1 MARQRRRRPAGLAC
15 EAVSASD
22 KATGTDAP
30 PAGATDFEEA
40 ERARRLAKLRCLRE
54 RGVEPYPVRFDRDAT
69 AAELCDRH
77 AGRAPGERSGERV
90 RVAGRITGLRRHG
103 GLGFADL
110 MDESG
115 TVQLLARR
123 DGLGERGLEDFAALD
138 LGDWVGGAGEAIVSN
153 TGELT
158 VELTCLELLS
168 KALRPLPDLRHGLT
182 DPEAR
187 YRRRH
192 VDLVVNPR
200 AREVFR
206 TRSAAIAAVRATLT
220 ARGFQEVETPVLLDR
235 AGGATARPFATRHNA
250 LDLDMH
256 LRIALELP
264 LKRLLVGGM
273 ERVFEIGRVFRNEGI
288 DTRHNPEFTLLE
300 AYQAFADY
308 HDMMELTEALVAGAA
323 QAANGTTAV
332 RAGEREIDLAPPYRR
347 VTMAELVEQCTG
359 ERMHPSM
366 PVEDARAIAERHGV
380 AWTDAWGSGRILAEV
395 YEALCEPELIEPTFV
410 LDHPREIS
418 PLARA
423 HRDDPELTERFE
435 LVVGG
440 RELANAYSELNDPVD
455 QAARFAAAARLRDG
469 GDEEAEPAD
478 AEFVAALEYGLPP
491 AGGLGIGL
499 DRLVMLV
506 AGVESI
512 RDAILFPTLRPADG
526 AGAAPPCA
534 EAPCELAP
542 PLPDERLDADG
553 GARPHDPHP
562 VPVTRHP
569 RSLKPLAWLT
579 ALVGALSLLPELPLV
594 DWRFG
599 VGALLERPSRA
610 VTFVISVA
618 LGIALIAVS
627 RQIARGRRRAWWAA
641 VALFGAATVVHVLKG
656 PHPIPALAT
665 LAMLVAFVWFR
676 NDFHAR
682 SDPGSLLD
690 AAVFVP
696 LYLASVLL
704 FGVVSLLTQTGHVSP
719 PLTAG
724 GVLRTTF
731 GGLVGLSG
739 DYAYRRDLFA
749 DFFGAALLTLG
760 IAGLAIFLVLVFR
773 PLVQRT
779 PPDAEARERARAIVR
794 RWGSDTLA
802 CFALRRDK
810 SYFFSSDGESLIAYA
825 YVRGHAMVAGDPIGP
840 PQARG
845 RVLDEFLWHCRE
857 HGWGVAFL
865 AVREADA
872 PLYRERGMTAIYLGD
887 EAVLRCDRFTLDGP
901 AMKPVREAVN
911 RVARDHRFEL
921 LREADAPPPLVAQL
935 NAISEEWRRGAQE
948 RGFTMELGEDIVG
961 EDPDFLLAVA
971 RDRSGEPAGFLRFV
985 PAYGEDPGYSLD
997 LMRRKLGSANG
1008 LTEYLIANAALA
1020 LRRRGVRRLSLN
1032 FAAWGRLLDS
1042 AEDAGLLGRFEHKL
1056 ARGLNPYFQIQSLRD
1071 FNAKFAPEWLP
1082 RSIVIDDLGE
1092 LPKVALLYASVEGF
1106 LDVPLIGRL
1115 FVPPVRRAAAAAE

>member
-1 MARQRRRRPAGLAC
+1 M
-15 EAVSASD
+15 AVSATD
-22 KATGTDAP
+22 KATGAATP
-30 PAGATDFEEA
+30 PAGTTEFEEA
-40 ERARRLAKLRCLRE
+40 ERARRLAKLERLRA
-54 RGVEPYPVRFDRDAT
+54 RGTEPYPVRFDRDAT
-69 AAELCDRH
+69 AAELRARH
-77 AGRAPGERSGERV
+77 PSLAAGERSGERV
-90 RVAGRITGLRRHG
+90 RVAGRVTALRRHG

-115 TVQLLARR
+115 TIQLLARR
-123 DGLGERGLEDFAALD
+123 DALGEPALDDFAALD
-138 LGDWVGGAGEAIVSN
+138 LGDWVGGEGEAIASRS
-153 TGELT
+153 GELT
-158 VELTCLELLS
+158 VELTRFELLS
-168 KALRPLPDLRHGLT
+168 KALRPLPDMRCGLA
-182 DPEAR
+182 DAEAR
-187 YRRRH
+187 SRHRH

-206 TRSAAIAAVRATLT
+206 ARSAAISAVRSTLL
-220 ARGFQEVETPVLLDR
+220 ARGFQEVETPVLLSR
-235 AGGATARPFATRHNA
+235 AGGAAARPFHTHHNA

-273 ERVFEIGRVFRNEGI
+273 ERVFEIGRVFRNEGV

-308 HDMMELTEALVAGAA
+308 HEMMELTEALVAAAA
-323 QAANGTTAV
+323 QAANGTTV
-332 RAGEREIDLAPPYRR
+332 VHAGERELDLRPPYRR
-347 VTMAELVEQCTG
+347 VTMIELVEQHTG

-366 PVEDARAIAERHGV
+366 PVEQARAIADRHDV
-380 AWTDAWGSGRILAEV
+380 RWLEAWGSGRILSELYDAV
-395 YEALCEPELIEPTFV
+395 CEPLLIEPTFV

-478 AEFVAALEYGLPP
+478 DDYVRALEYGLPP
-491 AGGLGIGL
+491 AGGLGIGI
-499 DRLVMLV
+499 DRLVMLI

-512 RDAILFPTLRPADG
+512 RDVILFPTLRPQDDGSRAD
-526 AGAAPPCA
+526 AAA
-534 EAPCELAP
+534 CELAP
-542 PLPDERLDADG
+542 PLPDEAADDDE
-553 GARPHDPHP
+553 GARTPHDPHP
-562 VPVTRHP
+562 VAVTRHP

-579 ALVGALSLLPELPLV
+579 ALVGVISLLPSLPLV
-594 DWRFG
+594 DWSFG
-599 VGALLERPSRA
+599 AGELLERPSRV

-641 VALFGAATVVHVLKG
+641 VVLFGAATVVHVLKG
-656 PHPIPALAT
+656 PHPIPVLAN
-665 LAMLVAFVWFR
+665 LAMLTAFVWYR
-676 NDFHAR
+676 NDFHAK
-682 SDPGSLLD
+682 SDPGSLAD
-690 AAVFVP
+690 ALLFVP
-696 LYLASVLL
+696 LYLGSVLL
-704 FGVVSLLTQTGHVSP
+704 FGVVTLLTQVHRVTPS
-719 PLTAG
+719 LSAG

-731 GGLVGLSG
+731 GGLIGLNG
-739 DYAYRRDLFA
+739 DYHYRRDLFG
-749 DFFGAALLTLG
+749 DFFGDALLTLG
-760 IAGLAIFLVLVFR
+760 VAGLAILLFLIFR

-779 PPDAEARERARAIVR
+779 PPDEQARERARAIVR

-810 SYFFSSDGESLIAYA
+810 SYFFSRDGESLIAYA

-872 PLYRERGMTAIYLGD
+872 PIYRERGMSAIYLGD
-887 EAVLRCDRFTLDGP
+887 EAILRCDRFTLDGA

-911 RVARDHRFEL
+911 RVARDHAFEL
-921 LREADAPPPLVAQL
+921 LRESEATPALVAQL
-935 NAISEEWRRGAQE
+935 NAISDEWRRGAQE
-948 RGFTMELGEDIVG
+948 RGFTMELGEDVAG

-971 RDRSGEPAGFLRFV
+971 RDANGEPAGFLRFV

-997 LMRRKLGSANG
+997 LMRRKLDSTNG
-1008 LTEYLIANAALA
+1008 MTEYLIANAALA
-1020 LRRRGVRRLSLN
+1020 LGRRGVRRLSLN

-1042 AEDAGLLGRFEHKL
+1042 AEDAGWLGRFEQKL

-1071 FNAKFAPEWLP
+1071 FNAKFGPEWLP

-1106 LDVPLIGRL
+1106 LDLPLIGRL
-1115 FVPPVRRAAAAAE
+1115 FVPPVRRAATAAAE

>member
-1 MARQRRRRPAGLAC
+1 M
-15 EAVSASD
+15 SATD
-22 KATGTDAP
+22 KATGADP
-30 PAGATDFEEA
+30 PRPGTSDFEAA
-40 ERARRLAKLRCLRE
+40 ERARRLAKLACLRE

-69 AAELCDRH
+69 AAQL
-77 AGRAPGERSGERV
+77 RA
-90 RVAGRITGLRRHG
+90 RHG
-103 GLGFADL
+103 GLAPGARSGEHVKVAGRLTGLRSHGGLHFADL
-110 MDESG
+110 MDGSG

-123 DGLGERGLEDFAALD
+123 DALDGQALADFAALD
-138 LGDWVGGAGEAIVSN
+138 RGDWVGAEGEAIVSK

-158 VELTCLELLS
+158 VELTRLQLLS
-168 KALRPLPDLRHGLT
+168 KALRPLPDLRTGLA
-182 DPEAR
+182 DAEAR

-206 TRSAAIAAVRATLT
+206 VRSAAIAAIRATLT
-220 ARGFQEVETPVLLDR
+220 ERGFQEVETPVLLDQ

-300 AYQAFADY
+300 AYQALADY
-308 HDMMELTEALVAGAA
+308 HDMMELTEALVRAAA
-323 QAANGTTAV
+323 QAANGTGVV
-332 RAGEREIDLAPPYRR
+332 RVGEREVDLTAPFRR
-347 VTMAELVEQCTG
+347 VTMAELVERRTG

-366 PVEDARAIAERHGV
+366 PVEQARTIAERHGV
-380 AWTDAWGSGRILAEV
+380 AWMDAWGSGRVLAEV
-395 YEALCEPELIEPTFV
+395 YEALCEPELVEPTFV

-469 GDEEAEPAD
+469 GDEQAEPAD

-499 DRLVMLV
+499 DRLVMLI

-512 RDAILFPTLRPADG
+512 REVILFPTLRPAE
-526 AGAAPPCA
+526 GAAPPCA
-534 EAPCELAP
+534 AEPCELAP
-542 PLPDERLDADG
+542 PLPAEAGADG
-553 GARPHDPHP
+553 APPHDPHP

-579 ALVGALSLLPELPLV
+579 ALVGVLSLLPSLPLL
-594 DWRFG
+594 DTSFG
-599 VGALLERPSRA
+599 AGELLERPSRA

-656 PHPIPALAT
+656 PHPIPALAN
-665 LAMLVAFVWFR
+665 LAMVMALVWFR
-676 NDFHAR
+676 HDFHAR

-704 FGVVSLLTQTGHVSP
+704 FGVVSLLTQAHHVTP
-719 PLTAG
+719 PLSAG

-731 GGLVGLSG
+731 GGLIGLG
-739 DYAYRRDLFA
+739 GAYRYRGDLFA

-760 IAGLAIFLVLVFR
+760 VAGLAILLLLVFR

-802 CFALRRDK
+802 YFALRRDK
-810 SYFFSSDGESLIAYA
+810 SYFFSRDGESLIAYA

-845 RVLDEFLWHCRE
+845 RALDEFLWHCRE

-887 EAVLRCDRFTLDGP
+887 EAVLRCDRFTLDGA

-921 LREADAPPPLVAQL
+921 LREADAPAPLVAQL

-948 RGFTMELGEDIVG
+948 RGFTMELGEDVAG

-971 RDRSGEPAGFLRFV
+971 RDQGGEPAGFLRFV

-997 LMRRKLGSANG
+997 LMRRKPGSTNG

-1042 AEDAGLLGRFEHKL
+1042 AEDAGLLGRFEQKL

-1106 LDVPLIGRL
+1106 LDVPLLGRL
-1115 FVPPVRRAAAAAE
+1115 FVPPVRRAVAAAE

>member
-1 MARQRRRRPAGLAC
+1 M
-15 EAVSASD
+15 SATD
-22 KATGTDAP
+22 KATGAASP
-30 PAGATDFEEA
+30 PAGSTDFEEA
-40 ERARRLAKLRCLRE
+40 ERARRLAKLACLRE

-69 AAELCDRH
+69 AAQLRERH
-77 AGRAPGERSGERV
+77 GSLAAGARSGERV
-90 RVAGRITGLRRHG
+90 RVAGRVTALRRHG
-103 GLGFADL
+103 GLHFADL

-115 TVQLLARR
+115 TVQLLAQR
-123 DGLGERGLEDFAALD
+123 DALGEQALEDFAALD
-138 LGDWVGGAGEAIVSN
+138 LGDWVGAAGEAIASKS
-153 TGELT
+153 GELT
-158 VELTCLELLS
+158 VELSGFALLS
-168 KALRPLPDLRHGLT
+168 KALRPLPDLRGGLA
-182 DPEAR
+182 DAEAR

-192 VDLVVNPR
+192 VDLIVNPC

-206 TRSAAIAAVRATLT
+206 ARSTVLATIRSTLLE
-220 ARGFQEVETPVLLDR
+220 RGFEEVETPVLLDQ
-235 AGGATARPFATRHNA
+235 AGGATARPFATHHHA

-300 AYQAFADY
+300 AYQALADY
-308 HDMMELTEALVAGAA
+308 HDMMELTETLVARAA
-323 QAANGTTAV
+323 QAANGTTVV
-332 RAGEREIDLAPPYRR
+332 RAGGREVDLKPPYRR
-347 VTMAELVEQCTG
+347 ATMVELVAQHAG

-366 PVEDARAIAERHGV
+366 PVQDARAAAARHGV
-380 AWTDAWGSGRILAEV
+380 ACQDAWGSGRILAEL
-395 YEALCEPELIEPTFV
+395 YEAVCEPRLIEPTFV
-410 LDHPREIS
+410 LDHPRETS

-423 HRDDPELTERFE
+423 HREDPELTERFE

-469 GDEEAEPAD
+469 GDEQAEPAD
-478 AEFVAALEYGLPP
+478 AAFVEALEYGLPP
-491 AGGLGIGL
+491 AGGLGVGL
-499 DRLVMLV
+499 DRLVMLI
-506 AGVESI
+506 AGAESI
-512 RDAILFPTLRPADG
+512 RDVILFPTLRPQEGG
-526 AGAAPPCA
+526 AGAPVA
-534 EAPCELAP
+534 EVPCELAP
-542 PLPDERLDADG
+542 ALPDADG
-553 GARPHDPHP
+553 APRPHDPHP

-579 ALVGALSLLPELPLV
+579 ALVGVLSLLPELPLV

-599 VGALLERPSRA
+599 VSTLLERPSRA

-618 LGIALIAVS
+618 LGIALIGVS
-627 RQIARGRRRAWWAA
+627 RQLARGRRRAWWAA
-641 VALFGAATVVHVLKG
+641 VALFGAAAVVHILKG
-656 PHPIPALAT
+656 PHPIPALAN
-665 LAMLVAFVWFR
+665 LAMAMALVWFR
-676 NDFHAR
+676 HDFHAR

-690 AAVFVP
+690 ALLFVP
-696 LYLASVLL
+696 AYLASVLL
-704 FGVVSLLTQTGHVSP
+704 FGVVSLLTQANHVTP
-719 PLTAG
+719 QLTPG

-731 GGLVGLSG
+731 GGLVGLGG
-739 DYAYRRDLFA
+739 DYTYRRDLFA
-749 DFFGAALLTLG
+749 DFFGDALLTLG
-760 IAGLAIFLVLVFR
+760 VVGLAILLFLVFR

-779 PPDAEARERARAIVR
+779 PPDEQARERARTIVR
-794 RWGSDTLA
+794 RWGADTLA

-825 YVRGHAMVAGDPIGP
+825 YVRGHAMVSGDPIGP

-887 EAVLRCDRFTLDGP
+887 EAILRCDRFSLDGP

-911 RVARDHRFEL
+911 RIAREHRFEL
-921 LREADAPPPLVAQL
+921 LRESEASPQLVAQL
-935 NAISEEWRRGAQE
+935 NAISEEWRKGAQE
-948 RGFTMELGEDIVG
+948 RGFTMELGEDVAG
-961 EDPDFLLAVA
+961 EDPDFLLALA
-971 RDRSGEPAGFLRFV
+971 RDGAGEPVGFLRFV

-997 LMRRKLGSANG
+997 LMRRKPGAANG
-1008 LTEYLIANAALA
+1008 LTEYLIAHAALA

-1042 AEDAGLLGRFEHKL
+1042 AEDAGWLGRFERRL

-1071 FNAKFAPEWLP
+1071 FNAKFGPEWLP

-1092 LPKVALLYASVEGF
+1092 LPKVALLYAAVEGF
-1106 LDVPLIGRL
+1106 LDLPLIGRL
-1115 FVPPVRRAAAAAE
+1115 FVPPVRRAAASAE

>member
-1 MARQRRRRPAGLAC
+1 
-15 EAVSASD
+15 VSATD
-22 KATGTDAP
+22 KAPGAAP
-30 PAGATDFEEA
+30 PPTGSTDFEAA
-40 ERARRLAKLRCLRE
+40 ERARRLAKLKRLRE
-54 RGVEPYPVRFDRDAT
+54 RGVEPYPARFERDAT
-69 AAELCDRH
+69 AAELRDRH
-77 AGRAPGERSGERV
+77 GALAPSGRSGEQA
-90 RVAGRITGLRRHG
+90 RVAGRVTGLRRHG
-103 GLGFADL
+103 GLCFADL

-115 TVQLLARR
+115 TVQLLAQREQ
-123 DGLGERGLEDFAALD
+123 LGEQRFEDFAALD
-138 LGDWVGGAGEAIVSN
+138 LGDWVGGEGEAIVSK

-158 VELTCLELLS
+158 VELSGFALLS
-168 KALRPLPDLRHGLT
+168 KALRPLPDQRSGLA
-182 DPEAR
+182 DAEAR

-192 VDLVVNPR
+192 VDLIVNPCAREAFR
-200 AREVFR
+200 ARSAVI
-206 TRSAAIAAVRATLT
+206 AAIRSTLLEQ
-220 ARGFQEVETPVLLDR
+220 GFAEVETPVLQSQ
-235 AGGATARPFATRHNA
+235 AGGATARPFATHHNA
-250 LDLDMH
+250 LDRDMH

-308 HDMMELTEALVAGAA
+308 YDMMELTEALVAGAA
-323 QAANGTTAV
+323 QAVNGTTV
-332 RAGEREIDLAPPYRR
+332 VHAGERELDLRPPYRR
-347 VTMAELVEQCTG
+347 ATMVELVEQHAG
-359 ERMHPSM
+359 ERMHPAM
-366 PVEDARAIAERHGV
+366 PVEQARAAAERHGV
-380 AWTDAWGSGRILAEV
+380 AWLDAWGSGRILAEV
-395 YEALCEPELIEPTFV
+395 YEAVCEPALIEPTFV
-410 LDHPREIS
+410 LDHPREVS

-423 HRDDPELTERFE
+423 QRDDPALAERFE

-455 QAARFAAAARLRDG
+455 QAQRFAAAARLRDG

-478 AEFVAALEYGLPP
+478 AEFVEALEYGLPP

-499 DRLVMLV
+499 DRLVMLI

-512 RDAILFPTLRPADG
+512 RDVILFPTLRPREREG
-526 AGAAPPCA
+526 CAPEQ

-542 PLPDERLDADG
+542 PLPGDG
-553 GARPHDPHP
+553 GEAVPRDPHP
-562 VPVTRHP
+562 IPVTRHP
-569 RSLKPLAWLT
+569 PSLKPLAWLT
-579 ALVGALSLLPELPLV
+579 ALVGVLSLLPELPLV

-599 VGALLERPSRA
+599 AAALLERPSRA

-627 RQIARGRRRAWWAA
+627 RQLARGRRRAWWAA
-641 VALFGAATVVHVLKG
+641 VALFGAATVVHILKG
-656 PHPIPALAT
+656 PHPIPALAN
-665 LAMLVAFVWFR
+665 LAMVMALVWFR
-676 NDFHAR
+676 GDFHAR

-690 AAVFVP
+690 AIVFVP
-696 LYLASVLL
+696 LYLASVLT
-704 FGVVSLLTQTGHVSP
+704 FGVVSLLTQASRVTP
-719 PLTAG
+719 PLSAG

-731 GGLVGLSG
+731 GGLVGLG
-739 DYAYRRDLFA
+739 GAYTYRRDLFA
-749 DFFGAALLTLG
+749 DFFGDALLTLG
-760 IAGLAIFLVLVFR
+760 VAGLAIFLFLVFR

-779 PPDAEARERARAIVR
+779 PPDAQARERAREIVR
-794 RWGSDTLA
+794 RWGADTLA

-810 SYFFSSDGESLIAYA
+810 SYFFASDGESLIAYA
-825 YVRGHAMVAGDPIGP
+825 YVRGHAIVSGDPIGP

-872 PLYRERGMTAIYLGD
+872 PLYRERGMTALYLGD
-887 EAVLRCDRFTLDGP
+887 EAILRCDRFSLDGP

-911 RVARDHRFEL
+911 RVAREHRFEL
-921 LREADAPPPLVAQL
+921 LREAEASAQLVAQL
-935 NAISEEWRRGAQE
+935 NAISDEWRKGAQE
-948 RGFTMELGEDIVG
+948 RGFTMELGEDVAG
-961 EDPDFLLAVA
+961 EDPDFLIALA
-971 RDRSGEPAGFLRFV
+971 RDADGEPVGFLRFV

-1042 AEDAGLLGRFEHKL
+1042 AEDAGWLGRFERRL

-1071 FNAKFAPEWLP
+1071 FNAKFGPEWLP

-1106 LDVPLIGRL
+1106 LDLPLIGRL
-1115 FVPPVRRAAAAAE
+1115 FVPPVRRAADAAR